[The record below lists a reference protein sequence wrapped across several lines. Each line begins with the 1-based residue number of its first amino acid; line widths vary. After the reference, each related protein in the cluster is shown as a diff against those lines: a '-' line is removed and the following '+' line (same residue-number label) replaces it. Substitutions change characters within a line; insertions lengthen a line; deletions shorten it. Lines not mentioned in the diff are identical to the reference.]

1 MIIRIVVYFKNCCPL
16 FVPTFKAQIGGV
28 FFVSDASNDGLIFF
42 HHLCKFCNQCSTI
55 FVRLRFCPFL
65 IAILE

>member
-28 FFVSDASNDGLIFF
+28 FFVSDASDNGLIFF
-42 HHLCKFCNQCSTI
+42 ITCANSATSAARFLCGLDFAH
-55 FVRLRFCPFL
+55 F
-65 IAILE
+65 